1 MALLYPATIT
11 TLSLVLVTCLSP
23 VDAADPELICS
34 SEPVE
39 AAVGENVT
47 LQCHL
52 VAPLDATNMKV
63 EWRHEGLNH
72 TVDLHQDGRTSLF
85 PDGLTTGN
93 LSLKVSSVRLS
104 DSGRYRC
111 SFSSENLQDSCYVN
125 LTVVLVGKASW
136 TEQLH
141 GSRDTIDA
149 NLLIGIIVTAFVV
162 VIVCVMACC
171 CTRKQTCG
179 GNVSGVMGLMC
190 GQMCAAVCM
199 SV

>member
-52 VAPLDATNMKV
+52 VAPLDATNMTV

-72 TVDLHQDGRTSLF
+72 TVDLHQDGRTSVF

-141 GSRDTIDA
+141 GSGDGAEGDGAEGDGDKCDWAECLDTCMDISTCVCE
-149 NLLIGIIVTAFVV
+149 LLQLG
-162 VIVCVMACC
+162 
-171 CTRKQTCG
+171 
-179 GNVSGVMGLMC
+179 
-190 GQMCAAVCM
+190 
-199 SV
+199 